1 MDCANSTYGCCPDGI
16 ISAEGPNFENCGV
29 IDSEN
34 CTLSQYGCCPDGI
47 TPGKT
52 NPSSHLTTINTNTFN
67 ICTMH

>member
-34 CTLSQYGCCPDGI
+34 CTLSYFGCCPDGI
-47 TPGKT
+47 TPGNFYLSVVNCK
-52 NPSSHLTTINTNTFN
+52 NFFIKVFYVL
-67 ICTMH
+67 